1 MSYTLKARVVRG
13 RLTLDEPVELP
24 DGTVVELVLAAD
36 GDDLDDDERARL
48 HEALD
53 RSAREVAEGKAI
65 SAADVLARIGKGPR
79 RCADRH

>member
-65 SAADVLARIGKGPR
+65 PAADVLARIGKGPPWPSP
-79 RCADRH
+79 